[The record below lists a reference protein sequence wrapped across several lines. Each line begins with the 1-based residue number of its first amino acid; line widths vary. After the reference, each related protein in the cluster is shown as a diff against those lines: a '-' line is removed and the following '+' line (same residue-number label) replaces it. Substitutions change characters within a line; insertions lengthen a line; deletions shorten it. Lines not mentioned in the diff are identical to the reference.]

1 MSLNCI
7 IMIFKQM
14 QDMFYYE
21 FLRAFTKFGNFQ
33 LKKEFEN
40 CFKPREKVELS
51 STMSME
57 QIVENIMSKEHPV
70 VRGVEKGPHF
80 RLTLLAIARLCI
92 KRSSIG
98 FTAATASFSVVNPFT
113 RNV

>member
-1 MSLNCI
+1 
-7 IMIFKQM
+7 M

-21 FLRAFTKFGNFQ
+21 FLRALTKFGNFQ

-51 STMSME
+51 PIMSME

-70 VRGVEKGPHF
+70 VCGVEKDLIFG
-80 RLTLLAIARLCI
+80 
-92 KRSSIG
+92 S
-98 FTAATASFSVVNPFT
+98 
-113 RNV
+113 RNLQLHVCVLKNL

>member
-1 MSLNCI
+1 
-7 IMIFKQM
+7 
-14 QDMFYYE
+14 MFCYE
-21 FLRAFTKFGNFQ
+21 FLRALTKFGNFQ

-51 STMSME
+51 PIMSME

-80 RLTLLAIARLCI
+80 WLTQLAIARLCI
-92 KRSSIG
+92 KIFDRFHCCNSIIFRCQSLYRKRS
-98 FTAATASFSVVNPFT
+98 
-113 RNV
+113 